1 MDFKIGDKVLFK
13 NENLKG
19 EVIKINSNYKLTVL
33 SSDGF
38 ELNVAI
44 KDLVKI
50 EKGTDKA
57 TSYGEYIYNKD
68 SDRRI
73 SKTEKKQERLES
85 QTVLKVDLHIELL
98 TSNYHYL
105 DNFEIVQMQ
114 LNECH
119 KKIQQAIN
127 SNITKL
133 IIVHGIGAG
142 VLKSEVHKLL
152 RDYKLR
158 FYLSKDA
165 GATEVM
171 I

>member
-1 MDFKIGDKVLFK
+1 MGFKIGDKVLFK

-19 EVIKINSNYKLTVL
+19 EVVKINSNYKITVL

-38 ELNVAI
+38 ERNVSFI
-44 KDLVKI
+44 DLVKI

-68 SDRRI
+68 FDRRI
-73 SKTEKKQERLES
+73 SKTVKKQERLEN

-105 DNFEIVQMQ
+105 NNFEIVQMQ

-119 KKIQQAIN
+119 KKIQQSIN
-127 SNITKL
+127 SNISKL
-133 IIVHGIGAG
+133 IIVHGIGSG
-142 VLKSEVHKLL
+142 ILKSEVHKLL
-152 RDYKLR
+152 RIYKLR

>member
-1 MDFKIGDKVLFK
+1 MGFKIGDKVLFK

-44 KDLVKI
+44 RDLVKI
-50 EKGTDKA
+50 EKGTDRA
-57 TSYGEYIYNKD
+57 TAYGEYSYIKD
-68 SDRRI
+68 VDRST
-73 SKTEKKQERLES
+73 SKSQKMQKS

-98 TSNYHYL
+98 TSKYHYL
-105 DNFEIVQMQ
+105 DNFEIVQIQ

-127 SNITKL
+127 SNISKL
-133 IIVHGIGAG
+133 IIVHGIGTG

-152 RDYKLR
+152 RNYKLR

>member
-1 MDFKIGDKVLFK
+1 MDFNIGDRVLFK
-13 NENLKG
+13 KEKLKG
-19 EVIKINSNYKLTVL
+19 EVVKIKSNYKIIVL

-57 TSYGEYIYNKD
+57 TSYGEYTFTKD
-68 SDRRI
+68 VDRRTA
-73 SKTEKKQERLES
+73 KLQKRQKS

-105 DNFEIVQMQ
+105 DNFEIVQIQ
-114 LNECH
+114 LKECH

-127 SNITKL
+127 SNITNL
-133 IIVHGIGAG
+133 TIVHGIGTG
-142 VLKSEVHKLL
+142 VLRLEVHKLL
-152 RDYKLR
+152 RNYKFR

-165 GATEVM
+165 GSTEVM